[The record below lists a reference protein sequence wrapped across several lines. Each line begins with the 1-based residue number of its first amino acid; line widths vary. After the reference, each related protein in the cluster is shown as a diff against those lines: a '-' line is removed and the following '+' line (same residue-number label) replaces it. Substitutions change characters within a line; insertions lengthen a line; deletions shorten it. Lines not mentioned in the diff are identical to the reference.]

1 MLPRLPA
8 AAGVT
13 PAGRLDAAP
22 AVADPR
28 QQDFQR
34 AMSALVGK
42 TMTAT
47 VLARLQDGGAL
58 VQVAGNAVRMALPSS
73 LAAGAEVPL
82 TLLSTNP
89 RPTFQLGNTTQ
100 LIAGYAP
107 SANSF
112 ATPAANTSASAAALS
127 ASLASAANA
136 GSAAPQRSQG
146 ATLLAQAPLTPAA
159 DLPALAPDTQAP
171 TLSPAAR
178 SIASA
183 LAGTWSAPGVPA
195 TILGK
200 LPLVAAGAPDPERLQ
215 QGLKEALGKSGLF
228 YESHVAEWAEGKRPL
243 LDLMREP
250 QNQRAQAQQQ
260 QAAGPQTSESLAR
273 AAFASPDLSAAQ
285 MINQQLHAH
294 EQQRLQWL
302 GQAWPGQP
310 MQWDVQREEQ
320 RGNKKQPGDGAE
332 AEQVWRSGVRFRLP
346 LLGKVSAAVTLVGDQ
361 VHIQVQTGSG
371 DSADTLRAWAGQL
384 QQAMAAA
391 GSPLASLTIAQE
403 SGGDDDGSVPPVAE
417 GGNGL

>member
-42 TMTAT
+42 TMNAT

-82 TLLSTNP
+82 TLLSANP

-107 SANSF
+107 PANSP
-112 ATPAANTSASAAALS
+112 ATPAATTSASAAALS
-127 ASLASAANA
+127 ASLASTANA
-136 GSAAPQRSQG
+136 GSAAPQRSLG
-146 ATLLAQAPLTPAA
+146 ASLLAQAPLTPAA
-159 DLPALAPDTQAP
+159 DLPALAPDTLAP

-260 QAAGPQTSESLAR
+260 AAGPQTSESLAR

-294 EQQRLQWL
+294 EQQRVQWL

-310 MQWDVQREEQ
+310 IQWDVQREEQ
-320 RGNKKQPGDGAE
+320 RGNKNQSGDGDGDE

-346 LLGKVSAAVTLVGDQ
+346 LLGKVSAAVTLVGGQ

-403 SGGDDDGSVPPVAE
+403 SGDDGSVPPVA
-417 GGNGL
+417 GSGDGL

>member
-13 PAGRLDAAP
+13 PAGRVDAAP

-58 VQVAGNAVRMALPSS
+58 VQVAGNAVRMALPAS

-82 TLLSTNP
+82 TLLSANP

-107 SANSF
+107 PANS
-112 ATPAANTSASAAALS
+112 PSNTSASAAALT
-127 ASLASAANA
+127 ASLLSAANA
-136 GSAAPQRSQG
+136 GSAAPQRSLG

-159 DLPALAPDTQAP
+159 DLPALAADTLAP
-171 TLSPAAR
+171 MLSPAAR

-200 LPLVAAGAPDPERLQ
+200 LPLVAAGAPDPDRLQ
-215 QGLKEALGKSGLF
+215 QGLKDALGKSGLF

-250 QNQRAQAQQQ
+250 QNLRAQVQQQ
-260 QAAGPQTSESLAR
+260 QAGGPQTSESLAR

-320 RGNKKQPGDGAE
+320 RGNKNQPGDGAE

-403 SGGDDDGSVPPVAE
+403 SGDDGSVPPVA
-417 GGNGL
+417 GGGDGL

>member
-1 MLPRLPA
+1 MLPRLP

-58 VQVAGNAVRMALPSS
+58 VQVAGNAVRMALPAN

-82 TLLSTNP
+82 TLLSANP

-107 SANSF
+107 PANSP
-112 ATPAANTSASAAALS
+112 ATPAATTSASAAALS
-127 ASLASAANA
+127 ASLASTANA
-136 GSAAPQRSQG
+136 GSAAPQRSLG
-146 ATLLAQAPLTPAA
+146 ASLLAQAPLTPAA
-159 DLPALAPDTQAP
+159 DLPALAPDTLAP

-260 QAAGPQTSESLAR
+260 AAGPQTSESLAR

-294 EQQRLQWL
+294 EQQRVQWL

-310 MQWDVQREEQ
+310 IQWDVQREEQ
-320 RGNKKQPGDGAE
+320 RGNKNQSGDGDGDE

-346 LLGKVSAAVTLVGDQ
+346 LLGKVSAAVTLVGGQ

-403 SGGDDDGSVPPVAE
+403 SGDDGSVPPVA
-417 GGNGL
+417 GSGDGL

>member
-8 AAGVT
+8 AAGVQ

-58 VQVAGNAVRMALPSS
+58 VQVAGNAVRMALPAS

-82 TLLSTNP
+82 TLLSTTP

-107 SANSF
+107 PGGPPASASANTS
-112 ATPAANTSASAAALS
+112 ASSASAAALS
-127 ASLASAANA
+127 ASLASAASA
-136 GSAAPQRSQG
+136 GSAAPQRSL
-146 ATLLAQAPLTPAA
+146 AASLLALAPLTAAA
-159 DLPALAPDTQAP
+159 DLPALAPDTLGP

-200 LPLVAAGAPDPERLQ
+200 LPLVATGTPDPARLQ
-215 QGLKEALGKSGLF
+215 QGLQEALGKSGLF

-243 LDLMREP
+243 LELMREP
-250 QNQRAQAQQQ
+250 QNQRQQPP
-260 QAAGPQTSESLAR
+260 AGPQTSAYST
-273 AAFASPDLSAAQ
+273 FST
-285 MINQQLHAH
+285 
-294 EQQRLQWL
+294 
-302 GQAWPGQP
+302 G
-310 MQWDVQREEQ
+310 
-320 RGNKKQPGDGAE
+320 
-332 AEQVWRSGVRFRLP
+332 
-346 LLGKVSAAVTLVGDQ
+346 AAVASYGRECRVRAG
-361 VHIQVQTGSG
+361 
-371 DSADTLRAWAGQL
+371 LRK
-384 QQAMAAA
+384 
-391 GSPLASLTIAQE
+391 
-403 SGGDDDGSVPPVAE
+403 SVTMSFSFEEKYHACGYLLPR
-417 GGNGL
+417 

>member
-58 VQVAGNAVRMALPSS
+58 VQVAGNAVRMALPAS

-107 SANSF
+107 PAN
-112 ATPAANTSASAAALS
+112 APPNTSASAAALS

-136 GSAAPQRSQG
+136 GSAAPQRSLG
-146 ATLLAQAPLTPAA
+146 ASLLAQAPLTPAA
-159 DLPALAPDTQAP
+159 DLPALAPDTLAP
-171 TLSPAAR
+171 MLSPAAR

-250 QNQRAQAQQQ
+250 QNLRAQAQQQ

-310 MQWDVQREEQ
+310 LQWDVQREEQ
-320 RGNKKQPGDGAE
+320 RGNKNQPGDGAE
-332 AEQVWRSGVRFRLP
+332 AGQVWRSGVRFRLP

-384 QQAMAAA
+384 EQAMAAA

-403 SGGDDDGSVPPVAE
+403 SSDDGGDGSVPPAA
-417 GGNGL
+417 GSGDGL